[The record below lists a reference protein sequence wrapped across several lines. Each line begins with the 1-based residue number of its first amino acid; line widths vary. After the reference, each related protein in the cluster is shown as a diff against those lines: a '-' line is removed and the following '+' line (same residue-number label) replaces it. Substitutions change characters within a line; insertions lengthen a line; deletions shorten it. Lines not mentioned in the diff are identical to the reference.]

1 MDGVLY
7 RGAEVLPGVKELLD
21 ALTLRERPVMLA
33 TNNSM
38 STPEAYERKL
48 AAMGLDIPASAVI
61 TSALATRDY
70 LLQTLPEGAGIYV
83 IGMPALREQL
93 FEGTSFHPVQYGEE
107 QPAAVVIGL
116 DLEFTYAKLKAAH
129 EAIQRGA
136 LFIATN
142 ADTTLPTEAGLV
154 PGAGSIVAALAA
166 ASGQR
171 PIVIGKPETPM
182 LEMAMTRMGA
192 QPEETVMLGDRLD
205 TDILAGERAGMPT
218 VLVLTGVS
226 TREDLSSAEAL
237 PDVVVSDLPSLVE
250 AITAEPSSHDRR
262 TGRRGSGAAVRGR
275 RRPARRRTPLLPTHA
290 QRRTGDRSLAGAPRP
305 RHERAGGAGDRVVE
319 RRLDHLAGRGGAAE
333 RGPGHRAPR
342 SFPSARRKR
351 TAIWP
356 PPVWTRWRG
365 SWPAT
370 RGTTVATLPGPFDL
384 VFIDAE
390 KDDYVDH
397 FEAVARPRAARRAH
411 PGRQRDLARPVG
423 LSGDGASREATS
435 RR

>member
-1 MDGVLY
+1 LQVVEAIEAIPAPSLSVDALRRLREAKAWVLDMDGVLY

-61 TSALATRDY
+61 TSALETRDY
-70 LLQTLPEGAGIYV
+70 LLQRLPEGAGIYV

-93 FEGTSFHPVQYGEE
+93 FEGTPFHPVQFGEE

-142 ADTTLPTEAGLV
+142 ADSTLPTEGGLV

-166 ASGQR
+166 ASGQD

-182 LEMAMTRMGA
+182 LEMAMIRMGA
-192 QPEETVMLGDRLD
+192 QPAETVMLGDRLD

-250 AITAEPSSHDRR
+250 AITSEP
-262 TGRRGSGAAVRGR
+262 A
-275 RRPARRRTPLLPTHA
+275 
-290 QRRTGDRSLAGAPRP
+290 
-305 RHERAGGAGDRVVE
+305 
-319 RRLDHLAGRGGAAE
+319 
-333 RGPGHRAPR
+333 
-342 SFPSARRKR
+342 
-351 TAIWP
+351 
-356 PPVWTRWRG
+356 
-365 SWPAT
+365 
-370 RGTTVATLPGPFDL
+370 
-384 VFIDAE
+384 
-390 KDDYVDH
+390 
-397 FEAVARPRAARRAH
+397 
-411 PGRQRDLARPVG
+411 
-423 LSGDGASREATS
+423 
-435 RR
+435 

>member
-1 MDGVLY
+1 MQVIEAIEAVPAPSLSGDALRRLREAKAWILDMDGVLY
-7 RGAEVLPGVKELLD
+7 RGSEVLPGVKELLD

-70 LLQTLPEGAGIYV
+70 LLRTLPEGAGIYV

-93 FEGTSFHPVQYGEE
+93 FEGTPFHPVQYGEE

-116 DLEFTYAKLKAAH
+116 DLEFTYAKLKVAH

-142 ADTTLPTEAGLV
+142 ADSTLPTEAGLV

-166 ASGQR
+166 ATGQR

-182 LEMAMTRMGA
+182 LEMAMIRMGA

-226 TREDLSSAEAL
+226 TREDLNSAEAL

-250 AITAEPSSHDRR
+250 ALTAD
-262 TGRRGSGAAVRGR
+262 TT
-275 RRPARRRTPLLPTHA
+275 RP
-290 QRRTGDRSLAGAPRP
+290 
-305 RHERAGGAGDRVVE
+305 
-319 RRLDHLAGRGGAAE
+319 
-333 RGPGHRAPR
+333 
-342 SFPSARRKR
+342 
-351 TAIWP
+351 
-356 PPVWTRWRG
+356 
-365 SWPAT
+365 
-370 RGTTVATLPGPFDL
+370 
-384 VFIDAE
+384 
-390 KDDYVDH
+390 
-397 FEAVARPRAARRAH
+397 
-411 PGRQRDLARPVG
+411 
-423 LSGDGASREATS
+423 
-435 RR
+435 

>member
-1 MDGVLY
+1 VVSVIETVPAPSLSVDALRRLREAKAWILDMDGVLY

-70 LLQTLPEGAGIYV
+70 LLRTLPEGAGIYV

-93 FEGTSFHPVQYGEE
+93 FAGTPFHPVQYGEE

-116 DLEFTYAKLKAAH
+116 DLEFTYAKLKTAH

-142 ADTTLPTEAGLV
+142 ADSTLPTEAGLV

-166 ASGQR
+166 ASGQQ

-182 LEMAMTRMGA
+182 LEMAMIRMGA
-192 QPEETVMLGDRLD
+192 QPAETVMLGDRLD

-226 TREDLSSAEAL
+226 TRDDLASAEAL

-250 AITAEPSSHDRR
+250 AITAEP
-262 TGRRGSGAAVRGR
+262 GR
-275 RRPARRRTPLLPTHA
+275 L
-290 QRRTGDRSLAGAPRP
+290 
-305 RHERAGGAGDRVVE
+305 
-319 RRLDHLAGRGGAAE
+319 
-333 RGPGHRAPR
+333 
-342 SFPSARRKR
+342 
-351 TAIWP
+351 
-356 PPVWTRWRG
+356 
-365 SWPAT
+365 
-370 RGTTVATLPGPFDL
+370 
-384 VFIDAE
+384 
-390 KDDYVDH
+390 
-397 FEAVARPRAARRAH
+397 
-411 PGRQRDLARPVG
+411 
-423 LSGDGASREATS
+423 
-435 RR
+435 

>member
-1 MDGVLY
+1 MQVAEAIETVPAPSLAVDALRRLREAKAWVLDMDGVLY

-70 LLQTLPEGAGIYV
+70 LLRTLPEGAGIYV

-93 FEGTSFHPVQYGEE
+93 FEGTPFHPVQYGEE

-166 ASGQR
+166 ATR
-171 PIVIGKPETPM
+171 ATPDRHRQ
-182 LEMAMTRMGA
+182 AGDPDAGDGDDAHGRATG
-192 QPEETVMLGDRLD
+192 GDR
-205 TDILAGERAGMPT
+205 
-218 VLVLTGVS
+218 
-226 TREDLSSAEAL
+226 
-237 PDVVVSDLPSLVE
+237 
-250 AITAEPSSHDRR
+250 H
-262 TGRRGSGAAVRGR
+262 
-275 RRPARRRTPLLPTHA
+275 AR
-290 QRRTGDRSLAGAPRP
+290 
-305 RHERAGGAGDRVVE
+305 
-319 RRLDHLAGRGGAAE
+319 
-333 RGPGHRAPR
+333 
-342 SFPSARRKR
+342 
-351 TAIWP
+351 
-356 PPVWTRWRG
+356 
-365 SWPAT
+365 
-370 RGTTVATLPGPFDL
+370 
-384 VFIDAE
+384 
-390 KDDYVDH
+390 
-397 FEAVARPRAARRAH
+397 
-411 PGRQRDLARPVG
+411 
-423 LSGDGASREATS
+423 
-435 RR
+435 

>member
-1 MDGVLY
+1 MTDVIETVSGPSLSLDALRRLREAKAWIFDMDGVLY

-48 AAMGLDIPASAVI
+48 AAMGLDVPASAVI

-154 PGAGSIVAALAA
+154 PGAGSIVAAVEA
-166 ASGQR
+166 ASGQH

-182 LEMAMTRMGA
+182 LQMAMVRMGA
-192 QPEETVMLGDRLD
+192 QPAETVMLGDRLD
-205 TDILAGERAGMPT
+205 TDILAGERAGMST

-250 AITAEPSSHDRR
+250 AITAEPSLHD
-262 TGRRGSGAAVRGR
+262 
-275 RRPARRRTPLLPTHA
+275 
-290 QRRTGDRSLAGAPRP
+290 
-305 RHERAGGAGDRVVE
+305 
-319 RRLDHLAGRGGAAE
+319 
-333 RGPGHRAPR
+333 
-342 SFPSARRKR
+342 
-351 TAIWP
+351 
-356 PPVWTRWRG
+356 
-365 SWPAT
+365 
-370 RGTTVATLPGPFDL
+370 
-384 VFIDAE
+384 
-390 KDDYVDH
+390 
-397 FEAVARPRAARRAH
+397 
-411 PGRQRDLARPVG
+411 
-423 LSGDGASREATS
+423 
-435 RR
+435 